1 MKKVVIST
9 FNNSKSNYGAV
20 FQACALSAF
29 LRKMGYDAYNVTV
42 LDRGAKKRSKSLAM
56 KVLIKKLLSA
66 GRKRFSEERVEK
78 FRKFTAQTQ
87 QQIVF
92 RNKKEL
98 YENSPEA
105 DVYISG
111 SDQVWNPTHIHE
123 DFFLSYVS
131 GDAKKISY
139 AASMGNEKIPPQNEE
154 KFAGYISEFD
164 AVSVREDT
172 MIDIIS
178 KYTDKPVKQNIDP
191 VFLLSKEEWLELA
204 SPYERLKFKDYI
216 LVYAINWNAEYN
228 NKLKALKRR
237 LGLPVVS
244 VCIGNMKK
252 ICADQVI
259 YNASPSEFLHLLNG
273 ASAVVATSFHGTAL
287 SLVFNKP
294 FMCFS
299 GKDKPTR
306 IESLL
311 RHFGIEND
319 FSVESINEKVD
330 YCKVN
335 EIISQDREISR
346 EYLTGAIG

>member
-29 LRKMGYDAYNVTV
+29 LRKLGYDAYNVSV
-42 LDRGAKKRSKSLAM
+42 LERGKNKKLKLLLKIYAKKILTLRKKRLM
-56 KVLIKKLLSA
+56 K
-66 GRKRFSEERVEK
+66 ERVLK
-78 FRKFTAQTQ
+78 FRRFVSQTQ
-87 QQIVF
+87 KQITF
-92 RNKKEL
+92 QNIDEL
-98 YENSPEA
+98 YKNPPEA
-105 DVYISG
+105 NVYISG

-131 GDAKKISY
+131 GGAKKISY

-154 KFAGYISEFD
+154 RFAGYISEFD

-204 SPYERLKFKDYI
+204 TPYERLKFKDYI
-216 LVYAINWNAEYN
+216 LVYAISWNAEYN
-228 NKLKALKRR
+228 NKLKELKRR
-237 LGLPVVS
+237 LGLPAVS

-252 ICADQVI
+252 ISADQVI

-287 SLVFNKP
+287 SIVFNKP
-294 FMCFS
+294 FMSFS

-335 EIISQDREISR
+335 EIISQDKEISR